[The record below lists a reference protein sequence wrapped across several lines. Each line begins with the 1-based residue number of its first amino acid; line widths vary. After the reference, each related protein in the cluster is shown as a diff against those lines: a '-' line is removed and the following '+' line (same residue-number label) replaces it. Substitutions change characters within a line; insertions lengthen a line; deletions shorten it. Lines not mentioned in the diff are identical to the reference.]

1 MVALIALLKANKAAI
16 GYASV
21 VAGLLFTLYQLHSA
35 VYESGRES
43 MRTELIAQHNAAMEN
58 ARKDYEKRVNESML
72 RVQAD
77 HADELARVRNEREI
91 ITKVEKVTEYV
102 DREIIVQAECDDLAD
117 SVVVVLQ
124 QAADIIRNPRN
135 ESP

>member
-1 MVALIALLKANKAAI
+1 MVALIALLKSNKAAI

-102 DREIIVQAECDDLAD
+102 DKEIIVQSECDDLANDVISVLKQATNIVNATTD
-117 SVVVVLQ
+117 SG
-124 QAADIIRNPRN
+124 
-135 ESP
+135 S